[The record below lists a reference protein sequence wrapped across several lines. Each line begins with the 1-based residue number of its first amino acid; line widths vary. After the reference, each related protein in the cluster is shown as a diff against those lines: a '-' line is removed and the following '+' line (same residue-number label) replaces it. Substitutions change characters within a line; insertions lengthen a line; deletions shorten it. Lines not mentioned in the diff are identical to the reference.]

1 MRMGSGLDVIKHLE
15 LLVVLGWDQL
25 STSLCPVNCG
35 LTSLVAA
42 HGQSLTPWSA
52 EYWVQGERGSKQ

>member
-1 MRMGSGLDVIKHLE
+1 MGSGLDVIKHLE

-42 HGQSLTPWSA
+42 HGQSLTP
-52 EYWVQGERGSKQ
+52 